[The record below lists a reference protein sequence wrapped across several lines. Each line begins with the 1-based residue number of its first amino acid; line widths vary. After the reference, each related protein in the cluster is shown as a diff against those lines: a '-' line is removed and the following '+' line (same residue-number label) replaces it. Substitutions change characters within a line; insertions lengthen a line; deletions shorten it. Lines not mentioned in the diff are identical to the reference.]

1 MRLRTSAFSKLT
13 RINPEKTRWRDNR
26 TMDVR
31 DLIDRTR
38 HMLVA
43 IPAIGLA
50 AGLAVWAFGHP
61 LTADIVWA
69 AATAPVVLVLS
80 AEIVVSLRHGQ
91 IGLDIVA
98 LLSMAGALALEEP
111 LAGVV
116 VALMYSGGQFLEG
129 YASRRAR
136 REMTALLERAP
147 KFALRHENGDLKQ
160 VPIEALVPGDR
171 VLVRRGEVVPADG
184 AIAEGGNAVL
194 DQSALTGE
202 PLPVRLAAGDEAMS
216 GATNAG
222 EAFDLIVGRP
232 AAESTYAGIVRL
244 VEEAARARA
253 PMVRL
258 ADRFAI
264 VFLLATLAIA
274 GAAWF
279 ASGDPVRWLAVMVV
293 ATPCPLILAVPVA
306 IIAGVSR
313 AARIGV
319 LIKGGG
325 GLEVLANVRTL
336 IIDKTGTL
344 THGQAS
350 LSAIHALNGFS
361 EDDVL
366 RFAASLD
373 QASNHVVASALV
385 AAARGRG
392 LTLTPPND
400 VHEAPGS
407 GLEGMVDGRRVAV
420 GGLAYV
426 RERSHDDPQLADMRP
441 EREGEIAVAVAVDGG
456 FAGLIVLADRI
467 RDDVPRALAGFRANG
482 VTRIVLASGDVRAVT
497 EAVAARLDIDVA
509 LSEMTPE
516 RKLLAVAAERGEG
529 AVMMVGDGVNDAP
542 ALAAADIGVAIG
554 ARGAAASSEAA
565 DAVLLVDRLDRIAEA
580 MAIARRSRSIAL
592 QSVVAGIGLSVA
604 AMVVAAFGYLPPVEG
619 ALLQEAIDVAV
630 ILNALRALGGG
641 NSNGA
646 IDPGA

>member
-1 MRLRTSAFSKLT
+1 
-13 RINPEKTRWRDNR
+13 
-26 TMDVR
+26 MDVR
-31 DLIDRTR
+31 GLIDRTR
-38 HMLVA
+38 HFSVA

-61 LTADIVWA
+61 ITADFIWA
-69 AATAPVVLVLS
+69 AATVPVVLVLA
-80 AEIVVSLRHGQ
+80 AEIVVSLRHGHV
-91 IGLDIVA
+91 GLDIVA

-147 KFALRHENGDLKQ
+147 KFALRHEDGDLKQ
-160 VPIEALVPGDR
+160 VPIEALAPGDR
-171 VLVRRGEVVPADG
+171 LLIRRGEVVPADG
-184 AIAEGGNAVL
+184 VVAEGGDAVL

-202 PLPVRLAAGDEAMS
+202 ALPVRLRPGGEVMS

-222 EAFDLIVGRP
+222 EAFDLTVSRS

-244 VEEAARARA
+244 VEEAARSRA
-253 PMVRL
+253 PMARL

-264 VFLLATLAIA
+264 VFLVATLAIA
-274 GAAWF
+274 GAAWL

-325 GLEVLANVRTL
+325 GLEVLAQVTTL

-361 EDDVL
+361 EDDIL
-366 RFAASLD
+366 RLAASLD

-385 AAARGRG
+385 AAARARG
-392 LTLTPPND
+392 LTLTPPRD
-400 VHEAPGS
+400 VHETPGS
-407 GLEGMVDGRRVAV
+407 GLEGTVDGERVVV

-426 RERSHDDPQLADMRP
+426 RERSHDGLALADLRP
-441 EREGEIAVAVAVDGG
+441 EREGEIAVAVAVGSA

-467 RDDVPRALAGFRANG
+467 REDVPRALAGFRANG
-482 VTRIVLASGDVRAVT
+482 VKRIVLASGDVRAVT
-497 EAVAARLDIDVA
+497 EAVAARLGIDAA

-516 RKLLAVAAERGEG
+516 RKVLAVVAERGKG

-580 MAIARRSRSIAL
+580 MAIARRARLIAM
-592 QSVVAGIGLSVA
+592 QSVVAGLGLSAA

-619 ALLQEAIDVAV
+619 ALLQEVIDVAV

-641 NSNGA
+641 QHEAA
-646 IDPGA
+646 IDQAA

>member
-1 MRLRTSAFSKLT
+1 
-13 RINPEKTRWRDNR
+13 
-26 TMDVR
+26 MDVR
-31 DLIDRTR
+31 DLIDKTR
-38 HMLVA
+38 HFSVA

-50 AGLAVWAFGHP
+50 AGLAAWAFGHP
-61 LTADIVWA
+61 ITADILWA
-69 AATAPVVLVLS
+69 LATVPVVLVLS
-80 AEIVVSLRHGQ
+80 AEIVVSLRHGHV
-91 IGLDIVA
+91 GLDIVA

-147 KFALRHENGDLKQ
+147 KFALRHENGDLQQ
-160 VPIEALVPGDR
+160 VPIDVLVPGDR

-184 AIAEGGNAVL
+184 AIADGGNAVL
-194 DQSALTGE
+194 DQAALTGE
-202 PLPVRLAAGDEAMS
+202 PLPVRLAAGAEVMS

-244 VEEAARARA
+244 VEAAARSRA

-264 VFLLATLAIA
+264 LFLVATLAIA
-274 GAAWF
+274 GAAWL

-350 LSAIHALNGFS
+350 LSAIHPLNGFS

-366 RFAASLD
+366 RLAASLD

-392 LTLTPPND
+392 LTLRPPND
-400 VHEAPGS
+400 VHETPGS
-407 GLEGMVDGRRVAV
+407 GLEGTVEGRRVVV

-426 RERSHDDPQLADMRP
+426 RDRSRDGPAFADMRP
-441 EREGEIAVAVAVDGG
+441 EHEGEIAVAVAVEGVL
-456 FAGLIVLADRI
+456 AGLIVLADRI

-482 VTRIVLASGDVRAVT
+482 VKRIVLASGDVRAVT
-497 EAVAARLDIDVA
+497 EAVAARLDIDEV

-516 RKLLAVAAERGEG
+516 RKVMAVAGERGEG
-529 AVMMVGDGVNDAP
+529 AVMMVGDGINDAP

-580 MAIARRSRSIAL
+580 MAIARRSRTIAM
-592 QSVVAGIGLSVA
+592 QSVVAGLGLSAA

-619 ALLQEAIDVAV
+619 ALLQEVIDVAV
-630 ILNALRALGGG
+630 ILNALRALGGKSAD
-641 NSNGA
+641 NT
-646 IDPGA
+646 IDPKAQLSME

>member
-1 MRLRTSAFSKLT
+1 M
-13 RINPEKTRWRDNR
+13 
-26 TMDVR
+26 
-31 DLIDRTR
+31 
-38 HMLVA
+38 
-43 IPAIGLA
+43 
-50 AGLAVWAFGHP
+50 
-61 LTADIVWA
+61 
-69 AATAPVVLVLS
+69 
-80 AEIVVSLRHGQ
+80 
-91 IGLDIVA
+91 
-98 LLSMAGALALEEP
+98 
-111 LAGVV
+111 
-116 VALMYSGGQFLEG
+116 
-129 YASRRAR
+129 
-136 REMTALLERAP
+136 
-147 KFALRHENGDLKQ
+147 
-160 VPIEALVPGDR
+160 
-171 VLVRRGEVVPADG
+171 
-184 AIAEGGNAVL
+184 L

-202 PLPVRLAAGDEAMS
+202 PLPVRLEPGAEVMS

-222 EAFDLIVGRP
+222 EAFDMIVGRP

-244 VEEAARARA
+244 VEEAARSRA
-253 PMVRL
+253 PIVRL
-258 ADRFAI
+258 ADRFAL
-264 VFLLATLAIA
+264 VFLVVTLAIA

-325 GLEVLANVRTL
+325 GLEVLANVTTL

-350 LSAIHALNGFS
+350 LSAIHPLSGFA

-366 RFAASLD
+366 RLAASLD
-373 QASNHVVASALV
+373 LASNHVVASALV

-392 LTLTPPND
+392 LALTPPVA
-400 VHEAPGS
+400 VHETPGS
-407 GLEGMVDGRRVAV
+407 GVEGTVERRRVAV

-426 RERSHDDPQLADMRP
+426 RARSSASIDFSDVQPG
-441 EREGEIAVAVAVDGG
+441 REGEIAVAVAVDGML
-456 FAGLIVLADRI
+456 AGLIVLADRI

-482 VTRIVLASGDVRAVT
+482 VKRIVLASGDVRAVT
-497 EAVAARLDIDVA
+497 EAVAARLDIDAA

-516 RKLLAVAAERGEG
+516 RKVLAVAGERSSGG

-580 MAIARRSRSIAL
+580 MAIARRSRLIAM

-641 NSNGA
+641 KRNSP
-646 IDPGA
+646 IDPTAQLSME